1 MLSGV
6 CSGVLTEG
14 CSLWWLWLEV
24 ACDDVEDV
32 QVELED
38 GGGWLDELFRPS
50 TMKKRD
56 RSLHE

>member
-1 MLSGV
+1 M
-6 CSGVLTEG
+6 LTEG

-50 TMKKRD
+50 TMKKRG